1 MKIAIVVDFI
11 PVSVKAVLVVAV
23 GHSRV
28 AGTCVVLRIV
38 EIHVY
43 VVSESVAG
51 VRENCL
57 DGNVRIS
64 PSRCVRV
71 PNPSLTSA
79 TGIKTFKCV
88 TSDIVI
94 RPDVLVVVLMVV
106 VGIPGLGTRAASGRS
121 CDYVSG
127 DRFAPR
133 QECRK

>member
-88 TSDIVI
+88 TS
-94 RPDVLVVVLMVV
+94 
-106 VGIPGLGTRAASGRS
+106 AASGRS